1 MSKITRLPIYLLFI
15 SIVVL
20 TLTYLSDLYNRYFE
34 DTFYEGYV
42 FTIKILLFDTIALIP
57 LVVILIQKNRFEL
70 KLACVFT
77 VLLQQVTLFL
87 DFKIGALYGVI
98 IGLLSAVYFIFR
110 LRNV

>member
-1 MSKITRLPIYLLFI
+1 MIKITRLPIYLLFI

-20 TLTYLSDLYNRYFE
+20 TLTYLSDLYNMYFE

-42 FTIKILLFDTIALIP
+42 FAFKILLFDAIVLIP

-70 KLACVFT
+70 KLSCVLT

-87 DFKIGALYGVI
+87 DFKIGALYVTL
-98 IGLLSAVYFIFR
+98 IGILSAIYFVKR
-110 LRNV
+110 LNEV